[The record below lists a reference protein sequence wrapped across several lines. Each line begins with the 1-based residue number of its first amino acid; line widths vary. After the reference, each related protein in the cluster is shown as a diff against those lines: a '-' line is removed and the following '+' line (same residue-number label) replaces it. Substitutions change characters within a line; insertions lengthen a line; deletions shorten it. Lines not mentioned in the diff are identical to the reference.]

1 MRTLRKVSAFF
12 FNVEVQVI
20 KLTRNCIQSRN
31 ELDRNC
37 QIRLFQTRNELELG
51 FILSKCGKENK
62 SKTSMRVK
70 LIGEFRKDRHFL
82 LKVDDSIE
90 ETHYLGMD
98 TTKMS
103 ECNMNMNMN
112 SIMHDVCM
120 LCYVYAD
127 KTDTRQNW

>member
-1 MRTLRKVSAFF
+1 MNS
-12 FNVEVQVI
+12 NW
-20 KLTRNCIQSRN
+20 
-31 ELDRNC
+31 
-37 QIRLFQTRNELELG
+37 G

-62 SKTSMRVK
+62 SKTSMRVE

-90 ETHYLGMD
+90 EETHYLGID
-98 TTKMS
+98 ITKMS
-103 ECNMNMNMN
+103 ECNMNLNMN
-112 SIMHDVCM
+112 SNMHVYECM